1 MRLWHRCGETAARPQ
16 KDDDKMLTKRQQQV
30 LKSAVDSGHLFK
42 NLDGLWRAPGFIG
55 VKPIAALTLYTLA
68 HNGLIAFVDVSTVIA
83 TPKGE
88 VLASL
93 LDETTMVTRR
103 RDNGVVIS

>member
-1 MRLWHRCGETAARPQ
+1 
-16 KDDDKMLTKRQQQV
+16 MLTKRQQQV
-30 LKSAVDSGHLFK
+30 LKSMIDSGHLFK
-42 NLDGLWRAPGFIG
+42 NIDGLWLAPGFIG
-55 VKPIAALTLYTLA
+55 AKPIAALTLYTLA
-68 HNGLIAFVDVSTVIA
+68 HNGLVAFVDGGTVIA

-103 RDNGVVIS
+103 GSGMVIS